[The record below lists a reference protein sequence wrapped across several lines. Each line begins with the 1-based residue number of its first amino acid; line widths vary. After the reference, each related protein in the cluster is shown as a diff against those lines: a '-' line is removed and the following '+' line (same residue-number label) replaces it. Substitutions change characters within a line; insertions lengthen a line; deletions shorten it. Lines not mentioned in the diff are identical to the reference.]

1 MPQFRY
7 VARSAEGKLVDG
19 VVTSNDRS
27 AAIRQ
32 VEQQRF
38 VPIKIEPV
46 ASAEDAPAPAKRA
59 AAPSKSASPALRE
72 KAAPIAKATPAESA
86 SQTMTHAQT
95 HLFTEQLANLLGA
108 GMTLDES
115 LNVLV
120 RRMKHPRLHVV
131 SRGLHQ
137 ALVDGRSLS
146 QALRDYP
153 RIFSPL
159 YVNMVAA
166 GEASGALADILRRLV
181 AYLSDV
187 KGLRD
192 KVQQA
197 LLYPAMLV
205 VAGVVLIIIFV
216 TVMVPQLTGF
226 FKEAGG
232 TLPASTQLLLS
243 ANDFLV
249 HWWWA
254 LLAAVAGSYMGWKAI
269 VRTPGGRLW
278 WDTFIWRAPVYGL
291 VLRYRFYAQFARTL
305 GTLIEN
311 GVTLLRALELLEEI
325 SGNEFIRLRMA
336 EVRHAVVDGATLS
349 TALAEQQLFPELF
362 VDMMAVGE
370 QTGRFGQTMNNIAEV
385 YERELGRQVGFISTL
400 IPPAIMLAVAVVV
413 GFVVFG
419 ILSAVFSMTSGLRA
433 GAH

>member
-1 MPQFRY
+1 MRPCPADIRRMPQFRY

-46 ASAEDAPAPAKRA
+46 AGAADAPAPARR
-59 AAPSKSASPALRE
+59 AAPSKSPATALRE
-72 KAAPIAKATPAESA
+72 ATTSPVANATPAEA
-86 SQTMTHAQT
+86 AAQTMTHSQT

-120 RRMKHPRLHVV
+120 RRMKHPRLHGV

-159 YVNMVAA
+159 YINMVAA

-181 AYLSDV
+181 AHLSDV

-205 VAGVVLIIIFV
+205 LAGVVLIVIFV
-216 TVMVPQLTGF
+216 TVMVPQLSGF
-226 FKEAGG
+226 FAEAGG
-232 TLPASTQLLLS
+232 SLPTSTKLLLS
-243 ANDFLV
+243 ANDVLT

-254 LLAAVAGSYMGWKAI
+254 ILVVIVGVYLGWKTF
-269 VRTPGGRLW
+269 VRSASGRLA
-278 WDTFIWRAPVYGL
+278 WDTFVWRVPLYGL
-291 VLRYRFYAQFARTL
+291 VLRYRFYAQF
-305 GTLIEN
+305 
-311 GVTLLRALELLEEI
+311 
-325 SGNEFIRLRMA
+325 
-336 EVRHAVVDGATLS
+336 
-349 TALAEQQLFPELF
+349 
-362 VDMMAVGE
+362 
-370 QTGRFGQTMNNIAEV
+370 
-385 YERELGRQVGFISTL
+385 
-400 IPPAIMLAVAVVV
+400 
-413 GFVVFG
+413 
-419 ILSAVFSMTSGLRA
+419 
-433 GAH
+433 

>member
-38 VPIKIEPV
+38 VPIKIEPI
-46 ASAEDAPAPAKRA
+46 ASAPDA
-59 AAPSKSASPALRE
+59 AAASRRPSKSPSTNPREAATSPVTTAPAATAGE
-72 KAAPIAKATPAESA
+72 K
-86 SQTMTHAQT
+86 MTHSQT

-120 RRMKHPRLHVV
+120 RRMKHPRLHSV

-159 YVNMVAA
+159 YINMVAA

-181 AYLSDV
+181 AHLSDV

-205 VAGVVLIIIFV
+205 VSGVILITIFV
-216 TVMVPQLTGF
+216 TVMVPQLSGF
-226 FKEAGG
+226 FAEAGG
-232 TLPASTQLLLS
+232 SLPSSTKLLLS
-243 ANDFLV
+243 ANDAIR

-254 LLAAVAGSYMGWKAI
+254 IAAAIAGIYMAWKAF
-269 VRTPGGRLW
+269 VGTPGGRLA
-278 WDTFIWRAPVYGL
+278 WDTFTWRAPVYGL
-291 VLRYRFYAQFARTL
+291 VLRYRFFAQFARTL
-305 GTLIEN
+305 GTLVEN

-325 SGNEFIRLRMA
+325 SGNEFIRLKMA
-336 EVRHAVVDGATLS
+336 EVRRAVTDGATLS

-362 VDMMAVGE
+362 IDMMAVGE
-370 QTGRFGQTMNNIAEV
+370 QTGRFANTMNNVAEV
-385 YERELGRQVGFISTL
+385 YERELGKQVGIISTL

-419 ILSAVFSMTSGLRA
+419 ILSAVFSMTAGLQ
-433 GAH
+433 GGKH